1 MALAQMPPDELA
13 HMRLMEARAKGNF
26 TRKLGEL
33 VMRTGISPLEYLIR
47 EMRDVSNDKALR
59 KDCAIAALPYLHA
72 KIPQETKVS
81 ATPGSTVNFVTVQ
94 RNQLEELSAE
104 EFNTLCALSAKLEP
118 RDMGDATETH
128 DD

>member
-1 MALAQMPPDELA
+1 MVLAQMPPDELA

-26 TRKLGEL
+26 TRKLGAL
-33 VMRTGISPLEYLIR
+33 IMQSGISPLEYLIR
-47 EMRDVSNDKALR
+47 EMRDVNNSKELR
-59 KDCAIAALPYLHA
+59 VKCAESALPYLHA

-104 EFNTLCALSAKLEP
+104 EFDTLCALSEKLGP
-118 RDMGDATETH
+118 RDMGDAQHVE
-128 DD
+128 D